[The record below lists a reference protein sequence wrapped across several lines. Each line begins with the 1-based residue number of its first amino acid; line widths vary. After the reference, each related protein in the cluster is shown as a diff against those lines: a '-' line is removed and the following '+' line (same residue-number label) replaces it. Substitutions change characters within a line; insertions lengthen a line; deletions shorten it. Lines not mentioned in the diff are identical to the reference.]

1 MTRSPSYCGVILA
14 AGASTRM
21 GHEKALLPWPPQT
34 VAPPTSV
41 RDTFLCRQID
51 LLRRSSELVLVI
63 LGANYE
69 SLAPV
74 VYAAGAFA
82 LRNAEPERGQ
92 FSSLRLGVQEV
103 LNRGRDTA
111 IVSTVDRPP
120 ATLAAVEQLKH
131 FFNESPSEVWA
142 VVPEFGGRHG
152 HPMVAGREL
161 IGAWLAAPP
170 SATARDV
177 EHAHQPHIRYVTVE
191 DPLVV
196 ADVNTPEEYERLVLS
211 VAPVTSTPA

>member
-1 MTRSPSYCGVILA
+1 
-14 AGASTRM
+14 M
-21 GHEKALLPWPPQT
+21 GREKALLPWPPHS

-51 LLRRSSELVLVI
+51 LLRRSAELVLVV
-63 LGANYE
+63 LGANFE
-69 SLAPV
+69 ALAPV

-82 LRNAEPERGQ
+82 LRNSQPERGQ

-120 ATLAAVEQLKH
+120 AALATVATLKDAFSTA
-131 FFNESPSEVWA
+131 PSGIWA

-152 HPMVAGREL
+152 HPMIAGREL
-161 IGAWLAAPP
+161 IAAWLDAPP

-177 EHAHQPHIRYVTVE
+177 EHALQPHIQYVGVE

-196 ADVNTPEEYERLVLS
+196 ADVNSPDEYDRLVLS
-211 VAPVTSTPA
+211 FAAPTAPTGAAS